1 MKSNGALPR
10 GGAPFDIWHCAVES
24 WRKLALSGCKSV
36 RRAGARI
43 AFKSRRLVR
52 GLYVGRSTCRA
63 SLRSSDCVADG
74 ADDGCVYLSWQ
85 CRPVS
90 RSDMA
95 SRARL
100 CDFHRHPARQPDC
113 RITTCAV
120 CRHRVDNVSTT
131 YTTTYVGFVR
141 DCDVTL
147 RSVPLSSRD
156 RRKSHAWS
164 HGTRRRWGI
173 HSCRRRN
180 HQTITRSFG

>member
-1 MKSNGALPR
+1 MHAVPASRDDWFAVRTWGAALLAQACGPATVSQTAQMM
-10 GGAPFDIWHCAVES
+10 GAFASAVS
-24 WRKLALSGCKSV
+24 ADR
-36 RRAGARI
+36 
-43 AFKSRRLVR
+43 SR
-52 GLYVGRSTCRA
+52 
-63 SLRSSDCVADG
+63 
-74 ADDGCVYLSWQ
+74 
-85 CRPVS
+85 

-95 SRARL
+95 SRAQL
-100 CDFHRHPARQPDC
+100 CDFHSHQARQPDC
-113 RITTCAV
+113 GITTCTV

-147 RSVPLSSRD
+147 RSVPLCSRD